1 MDSIFG
7 YIDDA
12 YLFCKVV
19 EHGSVLKTANLLGVP
34 QSTVSRRISSL
45 EERLGLRLLEK
56 KGRELTAT
64 EVGRLVFEQLS
75 SGIEQVE
82 IGLANITEQMEQ
94 VAGTVRLS
102 VPHSFY
108 HSFVAP
114 VVECYLKRYPNVH
127 IDLGLNH
134 DQIKPQTN
142 RELLITFDI
151 SDMEDLIARPL
162 FTARHGF
169 FASSEYLA
177 TRPKITDISQLPQLD
192 WLAIDNNQTLA
203 IYRNERLEE
212 SIHVKPRLVVNDIQ
226 ALLDAVERGLGVA
239 SLPLRHVQTNSNL
252 IHLLPE
258 HYRSDRQ
265 AFLVY
270 KDRKYQPKAV
280 KSLIDAILSSA
291 NKMDAAVNPTSKKRS
306 TNES

>member
-7 YIDDA
+7 YIDDV

-19 EHGSVLKTANLLGVP
+19 EQGSVLKAATELGLP

-56 KGRELTAT
+56 KGRELSPT
-64 EVGRLVFEQLS
+64 EIGSLAFEQLS

-82 IGLANITEQMEQ
+82 IGLSNITERTEQ

-108 HSFVAP
+108 HSFIAP
-114 VVECYLKRYPNVH
+114 VVESYLKQYPKVH
-127 IDLGLNH
+127 IDLALNH
-134 DQIKPQTN
+134 DQSKPQTD
-142 RELLITFDI
+142 RELLITFDLT
-151 SDMEDLIARPL
+151 DMDSLIARPL
-162 FTARHGF
+162 LSARHGF
-169 FASSEYLA
+169 FANDEYL
-177 TRPKITDISQLPQLD
+177 SQYSPIDRIEQLSQLD
-192 WLAIDNNQTLA
+192 WLAID
-203 IYRNERLEE
+203 ERTQLEVRHNHQ
-212 SIHVKPRLVVNDIQ
+212 STARLQIKPRLVVNDIQ
-226 ALLDAVERGLGVA
+226 ALMDAVERGLGIA
-239 SLPLRHVQTNSNL
+239 SLPLRHVAGNSKL
-252 IHLLPE
+252 VHVLPE

-280 KSLIDAILSSA
+280 KALIEAILA
-291 NKMDAAVNPTSKKRS
+291 KAKTMDAAVPPSNKQRS

>member
-7 YIDDA
+7 YIDDV

-56 KGRELTAT
+56 KGRELAAT
-64 EVGRLVFEQLS
+64 EIGKLVFDQLS
-75 SGIEQVE
+75 SGIEQLE
-82 IGLANITEQMEQ
+82 IGLGNVTEQTEQ

-102 VPHSFY
+102 APHSFY

-114 VVECYLKRYPNVH
+114 VVEGYLKQYPKVH
-127 IDLGLNH
+127 IDLALNH
-134 DQIKPQTN
+134 DQLKPQTN

-151 SDMEDLIARPL
+151 SEMDDLIARPL

-169 FASSEYLA
+169 FASAEYLA
-177 TRPKITDISQLPQLD
+177 NRSQITHIEQLQDLD
-192 WLAIDNNQTLA
+192 WLAIDNSQKLA
-203 IYRNERLEE
+203 IYRDDALEQ
-212 SIHVKPRLVVNDIQ
+212 SMTIKPRLVVNDIQ

-239 SLPLRHVQTNSNL
+239 SLPLRHVRGNSNL
-252 IHLLPE
+252 VHLLPE

-291 NKMDAAVNPTSKKRS
+291 DTMDAAVNPTS
-306 TNES
+306 N